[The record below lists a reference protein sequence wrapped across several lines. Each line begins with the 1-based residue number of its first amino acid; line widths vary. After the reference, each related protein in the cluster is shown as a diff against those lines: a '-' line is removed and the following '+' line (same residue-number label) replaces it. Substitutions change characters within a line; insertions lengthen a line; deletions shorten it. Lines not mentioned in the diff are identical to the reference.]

1 MENPFSIQH
10 TLCTSSPL
18 CEDSHTATNIELNED
33 LVKKA
38 MRLGK
43 LKSKKDAVNLA
54 LGEFVQ
60 RHEQMKVLSHFGTV
74 EFDHNDNYK
83 SQRVR
88 ERLVFDRIAKSLS
101 PFPTRSMTSEVF
113 VTAAEFFKTCRSK
126 GIQGSSNDFLIC
138 AASALW
144 GLPILTKDQDF
155 KRYQKHLPISLASS
169 RK

>member
-1 MENPFSIQH
+1 
-10 TLCTSSPL
+10 
-18 CEDSHTATNIELNED
+18 
-33 LVKKA
+33 
-38 MRLGK
+38 
-43 LKSKKDAVNLA
+43 
-54 LGEFVQ
+54 
-60 RHEQMKVLSHFGTV
+60 MKVLSLLGTV
-74 EFDHNDNYK
+74 AFDHNDDYK
-83 SQRVR
+83 SQRVH

-113 VTAAEFFKTCRSK
+113 VTASEFFNTCRGK
-126 GIQGSSNDFLIC
+126 GIQGSNNDFLIC